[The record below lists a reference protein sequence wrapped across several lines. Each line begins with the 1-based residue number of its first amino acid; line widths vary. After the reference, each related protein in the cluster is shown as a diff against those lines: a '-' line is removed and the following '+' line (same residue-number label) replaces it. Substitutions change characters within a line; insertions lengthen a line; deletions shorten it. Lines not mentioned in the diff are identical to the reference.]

1 MPRLTPPKTV
11 RLATTALRVQL
22 LLFLVI
28 MDLTVQPRDSQ
39 RQLAYAMVATLAELK
54 IGILLTT
61 GL

>member
-11 RLATTALRVQL
+11 RLATTVLRVQL

-28 MDLTVQPRDSQ
+28 TDLTVQPRDSQ

>member
-11 RLATTALRVQL
+11 RLATTVLRVQL

-28 MDLTVQPRDSQ
+28 TDLTVQPRDSR

-54 IGILLTT
+54 IGILLTA